1 MAPVSSIDP
10 FSVESLRDPRPW
22 HGQLREAGPV
32 VWLERYG
39 IWAMARYE
47 QVHAVLLDWETFCS
61 SAGVGLSNFRTE
73 QPWRRPSLL
82 LEADPPEHSRARKAI
97 NRALSPRTV
106 RELRAEFDQRAAA
119 LATDLMRDKRGDVDG
134 VRDKRGDVDGVRE
147 IAEAFPLAVFPAAIG
162 LPPDDGQTSEAL
174 LAYGNL
180 AFNAFGPRNEL
191 TRQAAADAG
200 QAIEWITARCER
212 SALIPGALAAKV
224 YECADEGL
232 VTEEEA
238 GLLVRSLLTAGVDT
252 TVVALEQAL
261 YGLATHPE
269 QWKLLRDDP
278 SLAGPAFEESV
289 RWGSPVQTFFR
300 TATREVTVAGTTIK
314 PDEKVLLFLAAA
326 NRDPRRFNDPDQF
339 DIRRKAA
346 GHVGFGAGIHL
357 CVGAAFARME
367 GEALLQALARNIT
380 ALEPAGDPV
389 PRLNNTLCGFSSL
402 PLRLSLW
409 RSTAGPRRPSTS
421 TTVSRPT
428 IPGPTGRRTRPS
440 TPRRSCGR

>member
-10 FSVESLRDPRPW
+10 FSAESLRDPWPW
-22 HGQLREAGPV
+22 HEELREAGPV

-73 QPWRRPSLL
+73 KPWRRPSLL

-106 RELRAEFDQRAAA
+106 RELKTEFDQRAAA
-119 LATDLMRDKRGDVDG
+119 LINRLTRQENGDVDG
-134 VRDKRGDVDGVRE
+134 VRN
-147 IAEAFPLAVFPAAIG
+147 IAEAFPLEVFPAAIG
-162 LPPDDGQTSEAL
+162 LPPDDGQTREAL

-191 TRQAAADAG
+191 TTQATADAG
-200 QAIEWITARCER
+200 AAIEWITARCER

-261 YGLATHPE
+261 HGLATQPG

-300 TATREVTVAGTTIK
+300 TATREVTVAGITIK

-326 NRDPRRFNDPDQF
+326 NRDPRRFTEPERF
-339 DIRRKAA
+339 DIRRKST

-367 GEALLQALARNIT
+367 GEALLGALARNTT

-409 RSTAGPRRPSTS
+409 RSTAGRKRPSTS

-428 IPGPTGRRTRPS
+428 IPGPTGWRTRPS
-440 TPRRSCGR
+440 TPRRFSGR

>member
-10 FSVESLRDPRPW
+10 FSTESLRDPRPW
-22 HGQLREAGPV
+22 HEELREAGPV

-47 QVHAVLLDWETFCS
+47 QVHAALLDWETFCS

-73 QPWRRPSLL
+73 KPWRRPSLL

-106 RELRAEFDQRAAA
+106 RALRDEFDHRAAV
-119 LATDLMRDKRGDVDG
+119 LATDLVRRESGDVDG
-134 VRDKRGDVDGVRE
+134 VRD
-147 IAEAFPLAVFPAAIG
+147 IAEPFPLEVFPAAIG
-162 LPPDDGQTSEAL
+162 LPPDDGETSEAL

-180 AFNAFGPRNEL
+180 AFNAFGPCNEL
-191 TRQAAADAG
+191 ARQAAADAAH
-200 QAIEWITARCER
+200 AIKWITARCQR
-212 SALIPGALAAKV
+212 TALTPGALAAKV
-224 YECADEGL
+224 YDCADEGL

-278 SLAGPAFEESV
+278 SLAGAAFEESV

-300 TATREVTVAGTTIK
+300 TATREVTVAGITIK

-326 NRDPRRFNDPDQF
+326 NRDPRRFHDPDRF
-339 DIRRKAA
+339 DIRRKAS

-367 GEALLQALARNIT
+367 GEALLEALARNIT
-380 ALEPAGDPV
+380 AMEPADEPV
-389 PRLNNTLCGFSSL
+389 PRLNNTLSGFSAL

-409 RSTAGPRRPSTS
+409 RSAAGRRRLSTS
-421 TTVSRPT
+421 TMGSRPT
-428 IPGPTGRRTRPS
+428 TPRPTGRRTRPS

>member
-10 FSVESLRDPRPW
+10 FSAEFLRDPWPR
-22 HGQLREAGPV
+22 HEELREAGPV

-39 IWAMARYE
+39 IWGMARYE
-47 QVHAVLLDWETFCS
+47 EVHAVLLDWETFCS

-73 QPWRRPSLL
+73 KPWRRPSLL
-82 LEADPPEHSRARKAI
+82 LEADPPQHSRARKAI

-106 RELRAEFDQRAAA
+106 RELRAEFDQCAAA
-119 LATDLMRDKRGDVDG
+119 LAADLVRRCEVDG
-134 VRDKRGDVDGVRE
+134 VRD
-147 IAEAFPLAVFPAAIG
+147 IAEAFPLEVFPRAIG
-162 LPPDDGQTSEAL
+162 LPPDNGQTNEAQTKEAL
-174 LAYGNL
+174 LTYGNL
-180 AFNAFGPRNEL
+180 AFNAFGPRNDLMRE
-191 TRQAAADAG
+191 AASAAG
-200 QAIEWITARCER
+200 PAVEWITARCER
-212 SALIPGALAAKV
+212 SALMPGALAAKV

-261 YGLATHPE
+261 RGLATHPE

-326 NRDPRRFNDPDQF
+326 NRDARRFQDPDRF
-339 DIRRKAA
+339 DIRRKAI

-367 GEALLQALARNIT
+367 GEAVLAALASEAAAIELT
-380 ALEPAGDPV
+380 GDPV

-409 RSTAGPRRPSTS
+409 HLMAGRRRPSTF
-421 TTVSRPT
+421 TTASRPT
-428 IPGPTGRRTRPS
+428 TRRRTGRRTRPS
-440 TPRRSCGR
+440 TPTKS